1 MSLKYFDF
9 CEAIAMHLINQDDP
23 VNDNRVS
30 AEYNSPL
37 ITKLIKLDHSTM

>member
-1 MSLKYFDF
+1 MAIKYFASF
-9 CEAIAMHLINQDDP
+9 EAIAMHLINQDDP

-37 ITKLIKLDHSTM
+37 ITKLIKLL

>member
-1 MSLKYFDF
+1 MAIKYFDF
-9 CEAIAMHLINQDDP
+9 SEVIAMHLINQDDP
-23 VNDNRVS
+23 VNRVS